1 MRFPVPAAPA
11 GFFGAPPS
19 IDMIRGDEA
28 GTKGFGNLT
37 ELFARDQRSPHSQY
51 SEPSE
56 LLTAT
61 GRRSPFRRPFFRK
74 TQFDSNPSEKITGA
88 EMHWL
93 TVPGMEVTSR
103 KKLLGPELFVNISE

>member
-37 ELFARDQRSPHSQY
+37 ELFARD
-51 SEPSE
+51 
-56 LLTAT
+56 
-61 GRRSPFRRPFFRK
+61 
-74 TQFDSNPSEKITGA
+74 
-88 EMHWL
+88 
-93 TVPGMEVTSR
+93 
-103 KKLLGPELFVNISE
+103 